1 MPTIATLPEELLE
14 RILHLCVSSPP
25 FPPARPAWHRDH
37 RQQSRQQSERRGQ
50 DQPLYQADLPSRSQT
65 LPSILTTS
73 HDRILNTKGKHRKL
87 SSPPPTTTSRC
98 DVPALTNACINRAK
112 TEKIRTR
119 LAPLLVCR
127 LFNRIATP
135 AFYETILL
143 RSEWQAG
150 SLAWTLRSSGAH
162 IGSKSCE
169 CDQCATRPFNTSLHR
184 HIRSIII
191 LGCFESAAAVL
202 HMCAIDLRTLDL
214 TITGTGGEGAAAQY
228 SSCPSRVSSSTS
240 APSSSQTQ
248 PTNQSREA
256 IAKSLSESVA
266 NLRSITHL
274 VLRKAH
280 TVYLT
285 QGSVKTI
292 LGGVADGIMKWEEL
306 ETVYIGFR
314 LSDDSL
320 GSFSTPF
327 TSTSPPS
334 TASPVLHSPGPST
347 LLTNA
352 LISSPSPHLH
362 TLITPMPSVWNTLL
376 KRVVEGRA
384 HPPSTSPAPAPLD
397 RLVLI
402 DGSTAPLFDLGMWG
416 AGAGFSC
423 ADKGSGR
430 IGMGIS
436 FGEEDDDDD
445 TRKLDSNMFSS
456 PPTPYSPSAALS
468 PTFPS
473 SPFSPTFSSPLSP
486 SLTTSP
492 AASLYL
498 NEAQNH
504 GALADAIRAGTRW
517 LRRRSVLQ
525 AGAASS
531 GNVGMGVGA
540 YGMTGYRARA
550 YTMGSTS
557 SASTATGA

>member
-37 RQQSRQQSERRGQ
+37 RQQSRQQSERQ
-50 DQPLYQADLPSRSQT
+50 SQNQPLYQADLPSRSQT

-73 HDRILNTKGKHRKL
+73 HDRIPNTKGKHRKL

-98 DVPALTNACINRAK
+98 DVPALANARSNRPK

-150 SLAWTLRSSGAH
+150 SLAWTLKSS
-162 IGSKSCE
+162 
-169 CDQCATRPFNTSLHR
+169 
-184 HIRSIII
+184 
-191 LGCFESAAAVL
+191 
-202 HMCAIDLRTLDL
+202 
-214 TITGTGGEGAAAQY
+214 
-228 SSCPSRVSSSTS
+228 
-240 APSSSQTQ
+240 
-248 PTNQSREA
+248 
-256 IAKSLSESVA
+256 A

-320 GSFSTPF
+320 GSFSTPPF

-334 TASPVLHSPGPST
+334 TASPVLPSPGPST

-362 TLITPMPSVWNTLL
+362 TLITPVPSVWNTLL

-402 DGSTAPLFDLGMWG
+402 DGSTAPLFDLGVWG

-445 TRKLDSNMFSS
+445 TRKLDSNMFS
-456 PPTPYSPSAALS
+456 PPSAALS

-473 SPFSPTFSSPLSP
+473 SAFSPTFPSPLSP
-486 SLTTSP
+486 SLTASP

>member
-1 MPTIATLPEELLE
+1 MPTIDNLPEELIE
-14 RILHLCVSSPP
+14 RILHQCVSSPP

-37 RQQSRQQSERRGQ
+37 QQQREQIHDQQQGGGQ
-50 DQPLYQADLPSRSQT
+50 QFQPLGSQT
-65 LPSILTTS
+65 LPSLFTAPR
-73 HDRILNTKGKHRKL
+73 DQNPNLKGKHRKL
-87 SSPPPTTTSRC
+87 SSPPPATATRFNT
-98 DVPALTNACINRAK
+98 PTITNAYINKAK

-150 SLAWTLRSSGAH
+150 ALAWSLRSSDVYTESG
-162 IGSKSCE
+162 SCE
-169 CDQCATRPFNTSLHR
+169 CDQCATKPFNTSLHK
-184 HIRSIII
+184 HIKSLII
-191 LGCFESAAAVL
+191 LGCFESAAVVL
-202 HMCAIDLRTLDL
+202 RMCAVGLRTLDL
-214 TITGTGGEGAAAQY
+214 TITGTGGKGTGEGAGAEHV
-228 SSCPSRVSSSTS
+228 SCLSRVSQPTS
-240 APSSSQTQ
+240 ASRSSQVE
-248 PTNQSREA
+248 PIKQSREA
-256 IAKSLSESVA
+256 TAKSLSESLA
-266 NLRSITHL
+266 NLRSIAHL
-274 VLRKAH
+274 VLRKAQ

-285 QGSVKTI
+285 QGSVKAI

-306 ETVYIGFR
+306 ETVYIAFR

-320 GSFSTPF
+320 GSFSTPPF

-334 TASPVLHSPGPST
+334 TASPVLPSPGAST
-347 LLTNA
+347 LLANA
-352 LISSPSPHLH
+352 LISSPSPNFH
-362 TLITPMPSVWNTLL
+362 TLITLVPSVWNSLL

-384 HPPSTSPAPAPLD
+384 HPPSTSLG
-397 RLVLI
+397 RLVLV
-402 DGSTAPLFDLGMWG
+402 DGSTTPLFDLGMWG
-416 AGAGFSC
+416 AGTGFSC
-423 ADKGSGR
+423 GGR
-430 IGMGIS
+430 VGVGIS

-445 TRKLDSNMFSS
+445 NVYVDSNMVSPSMYPCSPFFS
-456 PPTPYSPSAALS
+456 PTPYSPSSALS

-473 SPFSPTFSSPLSP
+473 SPFSPTLSSPLSP

-504 GALADAIRAGTRW
+504 AMLADAIRAGTRW

-531 GNVGMGVGA
+531 CNVGTGVGA

-550 YTMGSTS
+550 YTMGST
-557 SASTATGA
+557 ATGV